1 MSWSPRKLLLKKILQ
16 SLVLF
21 RQLKVCFISF
31 SLSCLSLF
39 KMTKLKN
46 STTSNQSRHRR
57 FQKWN
62 EKIPFLSWKR
72 SSKVKSYILPLSYSK
87 LGTKGLTIDFESNFK
102 SSFSPKPDVK
112 SSVLEPKPA
121 SEVTVTRSH
130 TVVAPKTAMQ
140 RPKPRQP
147 VLSPTLTTN
156 LESINSF
163 NQNNQS
169 TMSISSS
176 EKSSVPSNTL
186 NPAQLQVNYNMIQIR
201 RYIS

>member
-1 MSWSPRKLLLKKILQ
+1 MI
-16 SLVLF
+16 
-21 RQLKVCFISF
+21 
-31 SLSCLSLF
+31 
-39 KMTKLKN
+39 KLKS

-57 FQKWN
+57 FQKLN

-72 SSKVKSYILPLSYSK
+72 SSKVKSYFLRLSYSK

-112 SSVLEPKPA
+112 TKSSVLEPKPA

-130 TVVAPKTAMQ
+130 TVVAPKSTMQ